1 MAITNKN
8 KVSIQFSNAGMSD
21 IVFLL
26 LLFFMLTS
34 TLVHPTA
41 LKLLLPKGTT
51 QSSARPMT
59 TVSITKDLQYY
70 IEDQPIDLE
79 FLESALRSRVQDSPE
94 IYISVHAD
102 RSVPIE
108 YVVNVMNIAA
118 KKPVQANS
126 CHYSEIIQVSL
137 LQRRGSRA

>member
-8 KVSIQFSNAGMSD
+8 KVSVNFSNAGTSD

-34 TLVHPTA
+34 TRVHPTA

-59 TVSITKDLQYY
+59 TVSITKDLQYF

-79 FLESALRSRVQDSPE
+79 YLESALQSRVQDSPE

-102 RSVPIE
+102 RSVPVE

-118 KKPVQANS
+118 KNQYKLILATTPK
-126 CHYSEIIQVSL
+126 
-137 LQRRGSRA
+137 

>member
-1 MAITNKN
+1 MAITSKN
-8 KVSIQFSNAGMSD
+8 KVGISFSSAGMSD

-51 QSSARPMT
+51 QSNARPMT
-59 TVSITKDLQYY
+59 PSPITPDHQYY
-70 IEDQPIDLE
+70 IEDQLISIDDLE
-79 FLESALRSRVQDSPE
+79 AALQARVGADPE

-118 KKPVQANS
+118 KNQYKLILATSPK
-126 CHYSEIIQVSL
+126 
-137 LQRRGSRA
+137 

>member
-1 MAITNKN
+1 MAIRNKN
-8 KVSIQFSNAGMSD
+8 KVGVNFSNAGMSD

-59 TVSITKDLQYY
+59 TVSITKDLQYF

-79 FLESALRSRVQDSPE
+79 YLEAALQSRVQDSPE

-118 KKPVQANS
+118 KNQYKLILATTPK
-126 CHYSEIIQVSL
+126 
-137 LQRRGSRA
+137 

>member
-1 MAITNKN
+1 MAITSKN
-8 KVSIQFSNAGMSD
+8 KVSVNLSNAGMSD

-41 LKLLLPKGTT
+41 LKLLLPKGTM
-51 QSSARPMT
+51 QSSARPLT
-59 TVSITKDLQYY
+59 TVSITKDLQYF
-70 IEDQPIDLE
+70 IEDQPIDIE
-79 FLESALRSRVQDSPE
+79 FLEAALQSRVQDSPE

-118 KKPVQANS
+118 KNQYKLILATTPK
-126 CHYSEIIQVSL
+126 
-137 LQRRGSRA
+137 

>member
-1 MAITNKN
+1 MAISSKN
-8 KVSIQFSNAGMSD
+8 KVSVNLSNAGMSD

-41 LKLLLPKGTT
+41 LKLLLPKGAT
-51 QSSARPMT
+51 QTSARPMT

-70 IEDQPIDLE
+70 IEDQPIMLE
-79 FLESALRSRVQDSPE
+79 NLEAALQSKVGSNPE
-94 IYISVHAD
+94 TYVSVHTD
-102 RSVPIE
+102 RSVPVE

-118 KKPVQANS
+118 KNQYKLILATTPK
-126 CHYSEIIQVSL
+126 
-137 LQRRGSRA
+137 

>member
-8 KVSIQFSNAGMSD
+8 KVGINFSNAGMSD

-59 TVSITKDLQYY
+59 TVSITSDLQYF
-70 IEDQPIDLE
+70 IEDQPIELE
-79 FLESALRSRVQDSPE
+79 FLEAALQSRVEDSPE
-94 IYISVHAD
+94 IYIAVHAD
-102 RSVPIE
+102 RSVPVE

-118 KKPVQANS
+118 KNQYKLILATTPK
-126 CHYSEIIQVSL
+126 
-137 LQRRGSRA
+137 

>member
-1 MAITNKN
+1 MAIRNKN
-8 KVSIQFSNAGMSD
+8 KVSVNFSNAGMSD

-59 TVSITKDLQYY
+59 TVSITKDLQYF
-70 IEDQPIDLE
+70 IEDQPIDIEYLE
-79 FLESALRSRVQDSPE
+79 AALQSRVEDSPE

-108 YVVNVMNIAA
+108 YVVSVMNIAA
-118 KKPVQANS
+118 KNQYKLILATTPK
-126 CHYSEIIQVSL
+126 
-137 LQRRGSRA
+137 

>member
-1 MAITNKN
+1 MALSGKN
-8 KVSIQFSNAGMSD
+8 KVSINFSTAGMSD

-51 QSSARPMT
+51 QTSARPMT

-70 IEDQPIDLE
+70 IEEQPIALE
-79 FLESALRSRVQDSPE
+79 NLEAALQAKVGANPE
-94 IYISVHAD
+94 IYVAVHAD

-108 YVVNVMNIAA
+108 YVVNVMNIAVKNQYKLILA
-118 KKPVQANS
+118 TTP
-126 CHYSEIIQVSL
+126 
-137 LQRRGSRA
+137 R

>member
-1 MAITNKN
+1 MAISNRN
-8 KVSIQFSNAGMSD
+8 KVGITFSNAGMSD
-21 IVFLL
+21 IIFLL

-34 TLVHPTA
+34 TLVQPTA

-59 TVSITKDLQYY
+59 TVSITKDLQYF
-70 IEDQPIDLE
+70 IEDQPIELE
-79 FLESALRSRVQDSPE
+79 YLEAALQSRVQDSPE

-102 RSVPIE
+102 RSVPVE

-118 KKPVQANS
+118 KNQYKLILATTPK
-126 CHYSEIIQVSL
+126 
-137 LQRRGSRA
+137 

>member
-8 KVSIQFSNAGMSD
+8 KVGINFSNAGMSD

-51 QSSARPMT
+51 QSSARPLT
-59 TVSITKDLQYY
+59 TVSITSDLQYF
-70 IEDQPIDLE
+70 IEDQPIELE
-79 FLESALRSRVQDSPE
+79 FLEAALQSRVQDSPE

-118 KKPVQANS
+118 KNQYKLILATTPK
-126 CHYSEIIQVSL
+126 
-137 LQRRGSRA
+137 

>member
-8 KVSIQFSNAGMSD
+8 KVGINFSSAGMSD

-51 QSSARPMT
+51 QSSARPLT
-59 TVSITKDLQYY
+59 TVSITKDLQYF
-70 IEDQPIDLE
+70 IEDQPIDIEYLE
-79 FLESALRSRVQDSPE
+79 AALQSRVQDSPE

-118 KKPVQANS
+118 KNQYKLILATTPK
-126 CHYSEIIQVSL
+126 
-137 LQRRGSRA
+137 

>member
-8 KVSIQFSNAGMSD
+8 KVSVQFSNAGMSD

-59 TVSITKDLQYY
+59 TVSITSDLQYF
-70 IEDQPIDLE
+70 IEDQPIELE
-79 FLESALRSRVQDSPE
+79 FLEAALQSRVEDSPE

-102 RSVPIE
+102 RSVPVE

-118 KKPVQANS
+118 KNQYKLILATTPK
-126 CHYSEIIQVSL
+126 
-137 LQRRGSRA
+137 

>member
-1 MAITNKN
+1 MAITSKN
-8 KVSIQFSNAGMSD
+8 KVSINLSNAGMSD

-34 TLVHPTA
+34 TLVHPTS

-51 QSSARPMT
+51 QTSARPMT

-79 FLESALRSRVQDSPE
+79 FLEAALQSRVQDSPE

-102 RSVPIE
+102 RSVPVE
-108 YVVNVMNIAA
+108 YVVNIMNIAA
-118 KKPVQANS
+118 KNQYRLILATTPK
-126 CHYSEIIQVSL
+126 
-137 LQRRGSRA
+137 